1 MHLDRGRFS
10 KLLRRDVLLTT
21 SSHIKAVMFC
31 NFNVDFPALLCGQ
44 SPRTPRYELPWHRGA
59 VSRQLT
65 ALVHGGDQGWRS
77 SFCDTEQAEL
87 QLEAQSMGPTA
98 AWYVVKLQS
107 CLLHTGDHAGQD

>member
-59 VSRQLT
+59 VSSSPLPGCREVIKDGGAASVTQSRLNFSWKLSPWDPQLPGT
-65 ALVHGGDQGWRS
+65 W
-77 SFCDTEQAEL
+77 
-87 QLEAQSMGPTA
+87 
-98 AWYVVKLQS
+98 
-107 CLLHTGDHAGQD
+107 